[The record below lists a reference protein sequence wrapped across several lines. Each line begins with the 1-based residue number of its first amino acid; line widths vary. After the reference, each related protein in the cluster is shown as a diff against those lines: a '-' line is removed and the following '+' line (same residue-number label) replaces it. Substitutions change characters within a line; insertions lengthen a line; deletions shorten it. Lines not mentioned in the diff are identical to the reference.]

1 MKRARLFLLL
11 IVAGATVIPHPCYGR
26 IRKTRPPASS
36 KVYPG
41 VAPPSPWAV
50 FAPLVLSTGFEY
62 QSDREET
69 QYEFPIQLEYNLTE
83 KLKLVLEPTYVSIH
97 SKSADSPSVNGFG
110 DLEAAVD
117 YEFLSERRYR
127 PALAVEGRIKWPTAE
142 DPDLGEPG
150 NDYTFGIIAS
160 KDLVYLDVDL
170 NVFYTFIGDREKED
184 EVEVS
189 LATEWHVNRYVDL
202 ITEVSNVMRT
212 RNPRDESSGSRNEIE
227 ATLGL
232 GWQVNKNLRFEQG
245 VVLKE
250 HKEWELVF
258 SCEWNFGGD

>member
-1 MKRARLFLLL
+1 VGL
-11 IVAGATVIPHPCYGR
+11 
-26 IRKTRPPASS
+26 
-36 KVYPG
+36 
-41 VAPPSPWAV
+41 
-50 FAPLVLSTGFEY
+50 EY
-62 QSDREET
+62 QSDRDQTE
-69 QYEFPIQLEYNLTE
+69 YGFPIQLEYNLTE
-83 KLKLVLEPTYVSIH
+83 KLKLILEPTYTSIA
-97 SKSADSPSVNGFG
+97 SKSEESRSVNGFG

-127 PALAVEGRIKWPTAE
+127 PALAVEGRIKWATAE

-150 NDYTFGIIAS
+150 NDYTFGLIAS
-160 KDLVYLDVDL
+160 KDLVYFDLDL
-170 NVFYTFIGDREKED
+170 NVLYTFVGDREQED

-212 RNPRDESSGSRNEIE
+212 KSLRDATNGSRNETE
-227 ATLGL
+227 ATVGL
-232 GWQVNKNLRFEQG
+232 GWQINKNLRLEQG

-250 HKEWELVF
+250 RGEWELVV

>member
-1 MKRARLFLLL
+1 MKRARHYLLL
-11 IVAGATVIPHPCYGR
+11 VIAVAAVIPQPSYGR

-41 VAPPSPWAV
+41 AAPSPWAAI
-50 FAPLVLSTGFEY
+50 APLVLSVGLEY
-62 QSDREET
+62 QSDSEQVE
-69 QYEFPIQLEYNLTE
+69 YGFPIDLEYNLTE
-83 KLKLVLEPTYVSIH
+83 KLKLILEPTYVSIM
-97 SKSADSPSVNGFG
+97 SKSEDSNSVNGFG

-127 PALAVEGRIKWPTAE
+127 PALAVEGRIKWATAE

-150 NDYTFGIIAS
+150 NDYTFGLIAS
-160 KDLVYLDVDL
+160 KDLVYFDLDL
-170 NVFYTFIGDREKED
+170 NLFYTFLGDREQDD

-202 ITEVSNVMRT
+202 IAEVSSVMRT
-212 RNPRDESSGSRNEIE
+212 NRVRDATNGSRNEIE
-227 ATLGL
+227 GTVGL
-232 GWQVNKNLRFEQG
+232 GWQINKNLRLEHG

-250 HKEWELVF
+250 RGEWELVF